1 MLEHCE
7 STGLEVSR
15 KFVTQANPDPMAYLD
30 DIVRYAYARL
40 GSHEE
45 AEDVAMEVFQAAF
58 RFRRELPSK
67 SNPTLYLIGIT
78 RRKIA
83 DHLRSRNRQR
93 GRNTV
98 SLDDPTLKELSAQP
112 NETSFQLVEALDSLP
127 ELQRDVL
134 ILKYLFGFST
144 DEIAGLIRKSPQAA
158 NSLLQRARESLA
170 KNAPHLMPEDSGER
184 RLP

>member
-1 MLEHCE
+1 VAIEMRRTASARTPDDALEH
-7 STGLEVSR
+7 
-15 KFVTQANPDPMAYLD
+15 LD
-30 DIVRYAYARL
+30 DVVRYAYARL

-58 RFRRELPSK
+58 RLRSDLPRK
-67 SNPTLYLIGIT
+67 ADPKLYLIGIA

-93 GRNTV
+93 RPGTL
-98 SLDDPTLKELSAQP
+98 SLDDPSIKEAAFDPGAGVVELI
-112 NETSFQLVEALDSLP
+112 EALDNLP

-134 ILKYLFGFST
+134 VLKYLVGCST
-144 DEIAGLIRKSPQAA
+144 DEVASLIKKSPQAT

-170 KNAPHLMPEDSGER
+170 ASAPHLMPGYSGDR
-184 RLP
+184 STR